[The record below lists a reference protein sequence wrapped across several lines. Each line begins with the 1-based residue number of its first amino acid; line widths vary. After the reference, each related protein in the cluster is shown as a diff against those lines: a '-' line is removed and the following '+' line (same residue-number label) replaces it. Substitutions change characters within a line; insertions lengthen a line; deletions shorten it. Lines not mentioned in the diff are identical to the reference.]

1 MRILIIEDDERIVGY
16 MKRGLEA
23 EDHEVEVAPDGQQG
37 MDMGESLPFDLIL
50 LDVYLPEKNG
60 IEVCRYLRARQIK
73 TPIFMMTARDT
84 VDLKKDGY
92 SAGISEYLPKPFSFE
107 TLLNK
112 MDKIFP
118 AK

>member
-23 EDHEVEVAPDGQQG
+23 EDHEVEVASDGLRG
-37 MDMGESLPFDLIL
+37 IDMGESLPFDLIL
-50 LDVYLPEKNG
+50 LDIFLPEKNG
-60 IEVCRYLRARQIK
+60 IEVCRYLRARQIM

-84 VDLKKDGY
+84 VELKKDGY
-92 SAGISEYLPKPFSFE
+92 QAGATEYLPKPFSFE

-112 MDKIFP
+112 MEKIQENE
-118 AK
+118 

>member
-23 EDHEVEVAPDGQQG
+23 ENHEVEVASDGQRG
-37 MDMGESLPFDLIL
+37 MDMGELLPFDLIL
-50 LDVYLPEKNG
+50 LDIFLPQKNG
-60 IEVCRYLRARQIK
+60 LEVCRYLRSRQVT

-84 VDLKKDGY
+84 VDSKKAGY
-92 SAGISEYLPKPFSFE
+92 SAGANEYLSKPFSFE

-112 MDKIFP
+112 MDKTFS